1 MMSPGQWLESAPL
14 QAGEQLFA
22 VWGNASDCKPLEA
35 WRRTGGGPFT
45 PIWADSEYG
54 EWDEVMPYV
63 AVVAVDSAFL
73 KWAAECE
80 GTDWGWLAVSSCSL
94 QTVVEHLRSLT
105 KVLLPEGPAVFF
117 RFWDGAY
124 VLPVL
129 QVLGPQAKELLPVFS
144 RYWINGRE
152 HEVAVAAVG
161 AAKPGPW
168 WQVPAHVL
176 QRLGEQSSV
185 TLVDNLLQWL
195 EEQRPDLYSAFVPA
209 ALKHKVAYFVRRP
222 DVSHQALVAW
232 LVSELGGG
240 RRMAGQGFGIA
251 DVHQALEGFQ

>member
-35 WRRTGGGPFT
+35 WRRTYGGPFT

-129 QVLGPQAKELLPVFS
+129 QALGPQAKELLPVFS

-168 WQVPAHVL
+168 WQVPPHVL

-209 ALKHKVAYFVRRP
+209 ALKHKVAYFVRRA

-232 LVSELGGG
+232 LASELGGG
-240 RRMAGQGFGIA
+240 HRMAGQGFGFA
-251 DVHQALEGFQ
+251 DVHQALEDLQ

>member
-1 MMSPGQWLESAPL
+1 MRSPGQWLESAPL

-129 QVLGPQAKELLPVFS
+129 QALGPQAKELLPVFS

-161 AAKPGPW
+161 AATPGPW

-251 DVHQALEGFQ
+251 DVHQALEDFQ